1 MGGEI
6 KIDVV
11 IPSMG
16 RAERVLTKDAISNI
30 KICVPESEA
39 RLYAEYNPGIEIVTH
54 PDSLK
59 GLTLKRQFIYE
70 KFPNVFMIDDDIKVL
85 SRLYV
90 EKGENDK
97 LDKDEAYDIIQYI
110 GNCAKMAGC
119 YLFGISKETNPLAYQ
134 EMKPIELTGVLN
146 GDIGLL
152 EGSKLF
158 FHEMAKVSED
168 YWISAYNAFVH
179 RYCWID
185 KRFGAVGA
193 KTFGNTGGCANL
205 RTKDQEREDTLF
217 LRKMFGEA
225 INLKEDTRLSKCKH
239 EFMRTLKI
247 PY

>member
-1 MGGEI
+1 MGGEV
-6 KIDVV
+6 KIDIV

-16 RAERVLTKDAISNI
+16 RAERVLTKNCISHA

-39 RLYAEYNPGIEIVTH
+39 KLYAEFNPDLEIITH

-70 KFPNVFMIDDDIKVL
+70 KFPNVFMIDDDIAHI
-85 SRLYV
+85 SRLYI
-90 EKGENDK
+90 EKGEEPK
-97 LDKDEAYDIIQYI
+97 LDKDEAYDVIQYI
-110 GNCAKMAGC
+110 GNCAKLAGC
-119 YLFGISKETNPLAYQ
+119 YLFGISKEVNPLTYT
-134 EMKPIELTGVLN
+134 EMKPIELTGILN

-158 FHEMAKVSED
+158 FHELAKVSED
-168 YWISAYNAFVH
+168 YWISAYNAYVH

-185 KRFGAVGA
+185 KRFAA
-193 KTFGNTGGCANL
+193 KGKDTFGNTGGCASI
-205 RTKDQEREDTLF
+205 RTKEQEKADTLF

-225 INLKEDTRLSKCKH
+225 IKIKGDTDLSKRKH

-247 PY
+247 PF